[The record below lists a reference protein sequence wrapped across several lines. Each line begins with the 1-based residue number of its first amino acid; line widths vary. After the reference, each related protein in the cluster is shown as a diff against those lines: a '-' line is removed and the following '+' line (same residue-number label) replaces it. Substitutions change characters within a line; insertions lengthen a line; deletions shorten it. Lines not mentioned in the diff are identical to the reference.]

1 MGSKNAL
8 ELFKKS
14 LLLWCNQFY
23 MEIALS
29 WDLFIISIFTLIV
42 AYSFIIGIDRTIK
55 TVIATYLGLLTAD
68 GLVNIIDTHI
78 LINQKVIQ
86 GFQFLG
92 YQDPQGNLLMFK
104 VIIFLAVVVILTI
117 KGNFSVSL
125 KSDRFK
131 LYNPVFTGLFGVLNS
146 GLIVSTLLLYL
157 SGNSIIEPHYANT
170 EVLGLYSNSHYVRI
184 LVDYYS
190 FWFSLPVLL
199 ILFLSIWPE
208 KKAT

>member
-1 MGSKNAL
+1 
-8 ELFKKS
+8 
-14 LLLWCNQFY
+14 

-29 WDLFIISIFTLIV
+29 WDLFVVSIFTIIL

-68 GLVNIIDTHI
+68 GLVNIVEKHI
-78 LINQKVIQ
+78 LVSQKVVQ

-92 YQDPQGNLLMFK
+92 YADPKGSMLMIK
-104 VIIFLAVVVILTI
+104 VMIFLAVVVLLTI
-117 KGNFSVSL
+117 KGNFNVSL

-131 LYNPVFTGLFGVLNS
+131 LYNPVFTGLFGFLNA
-146 GLIVSTLLLYL
+146 GLIISTILLYL
-157 SGNSIIEPHYANT
+157 SGNSILEPVYADSQI
-170 EVLGLYSNSHYVRI
+170 LSLYSSSSYIRI

-190 FWFSLPVLL
+190 FWFSLPVLV

-208 KKAT
+208 KA